1 MSAPLDRRAHLV
13 ERAAEAF
20 GTLGVPPGPALAM
33 PLQDRPPQERPAQER
48 PVPDQPA
55 PPVADP
61 VPAIGRDTLI
71 AAGLVS
77 SPDGP
82 LRSRVLEE
90 LTLVQHQVMRSIQ
103 LRAVPGD
110 ATRNRIVL
118 VTSAR
123 PNEGKS
129 FTALNLAASI
139 AIGGARQVV
148 LIDADGRIGSLS
160 HALGVASASGLRS
173 LVRAQAGRAAGL
185 PRRTAIERM
194 RFLPYGACPEGE
206 PDLPS
211 GADMAAAV
219 LRLANSLPD
228 HILVLDTPPCLSTSD
243 PSALAGVA
251 GQVVLVV
258 QAEETQRNEVEA
270 ALDMLDACPLLQLLL
285 NQVRLTANDSFG
297 AFGDYGV
304 PDAT

>member
-13 ERAAEAF
+13 ERAAEA
-20 GTLGVPPGPALAM
+20 LAG
-33 PLQDRPPQERPAQER
+33 LRPPPTPQPVATPPVGVSPLARPA
-48 PVPDQPA
+48 PDRPA
-55 PPVADP
+55 PPAPDP
-61 VPAIGRDTLI
+61 VPTIGRDLLI

-77 SPDGP
+77 APDGP

-90 LTLVQHQVMRSIQ
+90 LTLVQHQVMRSMQ
-103 LRAVPGD
+103 MRAVPND
-110 ATRNRIVL
+110 AARNRIVL

-129 FTALNLAASI
+129 FTALNLAANI
-139 AIGGARQVV
+139 ATSAARQVV
-148 LIDADGRIGSLS
+148 LIDADGRVGSLS
-160 HALGVASASGLRS
+160 HALGVSAATGLRS
-173 LVRAQAGRAAGL
+173 LVRAPAGRAAIL
-185 PRRTAIERM
+185 PQRTAIERM

-211 GADMAAAV
+211 GADIAAAV
-219 LRLANSLPD
+219 LRLATGLPD

-258 QAEETQRNEVEA
+258 QAEGTQRNEVEA

-285 NQVRLTANDSFG
+285 NKVRLTGNDSFG